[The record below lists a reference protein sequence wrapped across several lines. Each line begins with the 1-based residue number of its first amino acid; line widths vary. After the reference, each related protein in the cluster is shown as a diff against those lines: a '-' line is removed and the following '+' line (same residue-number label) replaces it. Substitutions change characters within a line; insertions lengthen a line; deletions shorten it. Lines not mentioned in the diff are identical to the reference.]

1 MTTTTTIAPAAVL
14 RTAWREI
21 RLSWLFISADRWTT
35 IFPATCFVVAAIVHA
50 RLPPAEAVATVA
62 LGALYFWLFVYEHTL
77 ANQLVGVEED
87 RINKPFRPLV
97 TGQSTIRGA
106 RLRLVAVRVAFP
118 VYGYV
123 LGVLEWALLWQAL
136 SLLQHEYGWGRHWL
150 GRNLYA
156 GIGVIAQ
163 LAAAWEIV
171 TGITPDAW
179 RWIVTLTI
187 TVTLL
192 MSVQDLRDI
201 TGDRA
206 IHRSTMPLV
215 FGETQTRIFLC
226 AGFAVGPAAIH
237 HFLMAPAGPHW
248 WIVATDVLLGG
259 LSLLLSVR
267 VVLLRGREHDQ
278 RSYRLVEQW
287 YTLALAASIYTLR

>member
-1 MTTTTTIAPAAVL
+1 MITTLTAPVVVL
-14 RTAWREI
+14 QSAWHEI

-35 IFPATCFVVAAIVHA
+35 VFPATCFVMAAVVHA
-50 RLPPAEAVATVA
+50 RLSVPEAAVTVV

-87 RINKPFRPLV
+87 RVNKPFRPLV
-97 TGQSTIRGA
+97 TGRSSMRGA
-106 RLRLVAVRVAFP
+106 RLRLIVVRIVFP
-118 VYGYV
+118 LYGYC
-123 LGVLEWALLWQAL
+123 LGVLEWALMWQIL
-136 SLLQHEYGWGRHWL
+136 SLLQHEYGWGRHWV

-156 GIGVIAQ
+156 GIGVVAQ
-163 LAAAWEIV
+163 LAAAWQIV
-171 TGITPDAW
+171 TVITPDAW
-179 RWIVTLTI
+179 RWIVTLTV
-187 TVTLL
+187 TVTFL

-206 IHRSTMPLV
+206 VHRSTMPLV
-215 FGETQTRIFLC
+215 FGETRTRVFLC
-226 AGFAVGPAAIH
+226 CGFAVGPVAIH
-237 HFLMAPAGPHW
+237 YFLMAPAAQHW
-248 WIVATDVLLGG
+248 WIVATDVLLGA

-267 VVLLRGREHDQ
+267 VVLLRGREADQ